1 MSETDTLNIE
11 IDPSGVVQVKGYID
25 HADFF
30 QRITP
35 AIEQLD
41 INIKTIMTDAAA
53 QAEVVSELT
62 EILQRAPHLEQIAAD
77 TKALIRQA
85 DQSFLD
91 VLSAK

>member
-1 MSETDTLNIE
+1 M
-11 IDPSGVVQVKGYID
+11 QVKGYID

-41 INIKTIMTDAAA
+41 LNIKTIMTDAAA

-62 EILQRAPHLEQIAAD
+62 AILQRAPHLEQIKSD
-77 TKALIRQA
+77 TKALITQA
-85 DQSFLD
+85 DEAFLK